1 MKKLLLVAVAVMTF
15 AACSDEKTGW
25 GDPHKPDV
33 EQMGYLNLADDA
45 LSVIIEQ
52 EVGNTEVGSGAE
64 SETRAGETNF
74 VEVTANDG
82 YYIYIIDKDGNTVS
96 SFSYADWCTDKAN
109 VPEYV
114 EEDANTPYVGGKK
127 GIKLPVGT
135 YTVKATSKDVLS
147 NVSFE
152 PEYEGSTQVT
162 IGKAEEKTVNVECSL
177 ASVKV
182 TVKFDE
188 ILADLIKIEGT
199 KVAAKLGDV
208 EGKISEHTFEGPTK
222 EEKYETVTDLTTE
235 SDPVYLLPQNVG
247 EGAQN
252 PLNLY
257 LTTVYD
263 GNAINGQV
271 LPVTKDAKRGEWRNI
286 TIKLEHGD
294 QGTINFVVTVETI
307 VYNETVVVDVQTY
320 ASNILWGESSIP
332 DFSDAPYFESVHYD
346 LEKAI
351 NPSSMFNSNDEYVGP
366 LMNLK
371 SKSAVTAV
379 YITATSTNAE
389 LNNALKDIPTTN
401 LMEATNVMLS
411 SWGIPNGSNAF
422 TAATSDAGVP
432 FSFKGFVEM
441 IKGNDNYAGLHSFT
455 FKVEAG
461 AGCVSETTV
470 QIGTSDR
477 DPNAPVVIW
486 DGGKLNE
493 LITLTADT
501 KLKLIVETSENS
513 TIESLI
519 INIEGGIAGL
529 LGGVGMPSEFDLVD
543 PDLTKPGLSVS
554 LGGNGIPGDENEHG
568 FGFPVKDEV
577 KGMSCV
583 EFTIGDNLKTLML
596 GQLSGLD
603 EKTAIFRLTVTDSEG
618 RVNTGGDAMMLKVE

>member
-64 SETRAGETNF
+64 SDTRAGETNF

-389 LNNALKDIPTTN
+389 LNNALKENIPTTN
-401 LMEATNVMLS
+401 LMEATNVIMLD
-411 SWGIPNGSNAF
+411 SWCIPNGSNAF

-470 QIGTSDR
+470 QIGVG
-477 DPNAPVVIW
+477 AL
-486 DGGKLNE
+486 GKIYIE
-493 LITLTADT
+493 WPDYD
-501 KLKLIVETSENS
+501 VGSEEYV
-513 TIESLI
+513 TFD
-519 INIEGGIAGL
+519 
-529 LGGVGMPSEFDLVD
+529 VGMPLTINAHAESGIKHFYVTITGTLGAELPSAGMPSSFDLTAPGQKLD
-543 PDLTKPGLSVS
+543 GTDLAPAL
-554 LGGNGIPGDENEHG
+554 EG
-568 FGFPVKDEV
+568 FGFPVEDAVKNKTDV
-577 KGMSCV
+577 SFTISQTLKGMMAGFSGNTAFELKLV
-583 EFTIGDNLKTLML
+583 DNEDNVIEGAMRL
-596 GQLSGLD
+596 
-603 EKTAIFRLTVTDSEG
+603 AIP
-618 RVNTGGDAMMLKVE
+618 

>member
-1 MKKLLLVAVAVMTF
+1 MKKLLLIAAAVMAF

-25 GDPHKPDV
+25 GNPQEPEV

-52 EVGNTEVGSGAE
+52 EIGNTEVGSGAE
-64 SETRAGETNF
+64 SDTRAGETNY
-74 VEVTANDG
+74 VDVKANDG
-82 YYIYIIDKDGNTVS
+82 YWIHILNADGTPAVDSFEYAIWLNDKSSVDG
-96 SFSYADWCTDKAN
+96 
-109 VPEYV
+109 YV
-114 EEDANTPYVGGKK
+114 EEDANAPYVGGKK

-135 YTVKATSKDVLS
+135 YTVKATSVKNLS
-147 NVSFE
+147 NYSFD

-182 TVKFDE
+182 TIKFDE

-199 KVAAKLGDV
+199 EVAAKLGDV
-208 EGKISEHTFEGPTK
+208 EGKVSEHTFVGCEKGTPYKTVSDLTK
-222 EEKYETVTDLTTE
+222 ESY
-235 SDPVYLLPQNVG
+235 PVYLLPQNVG

-263 GNAINGQV
+263 GNEINGQE
-271 LPVTKDAKRGEWRNI
+271 LLVTKDAKRGEWRNV

-320 ASNILWGESSIP
+320 ASNILWGESGIP
-332 DFSDAPYFESVHYD
+332 DLTDAPYFESVHYD

-379 YITATSTNAE
+379 YLTATSTNAD
-389 LNNALKDIPTTN
+389 LNNEFKNIPTSN
-401 LMEATNVMLS
+401 LMETSSVTLNV
-411 SWGIPNGSNAF
+411 WGIPNGVNAF
-422 TAATSDAGVP
+422 SAATSDAGVP
-432 FSFKGFVEM
+432 FSFRGFAQLLH
-441 IKGNDNYAGLHSFT
+441 DYDYDGLHSFT

-461 AGCVSETTV
+461 AGNVSETTI

-477 DPNAPVVIW
+477 DPNAPIVTW
-486 DGGKLNE
+486 DGGNLNE
-493 LITLTADT
+493 PTTLTAGT
-501 KLKLIVETSENS
+501 KLKLIVKTAEGS
-513 TIESLI
+513 TIKNLV
-519 INIEGGIAGL
+519 INIEGGIALL

-543 PDLTKPGLSVS
+543 PDSTKTGLSVS
-554 LGGNGIPGDENEHG
+554 LGGNGIPGDENQYG
-568 FGFPVKDEV
+568 FGFPIKDEV
-577 KGMSCV
+577 RGKSYV

-596 GQLSGLD
+596 GQLSELS
-603 EKTAIFRLTVTDSEG
+603 EKTAVFRLTVTDSEG
-618 RVNTGGDAMMLKVE
+618 RINTGGDAMMLKVE

>member
-25 GDPHKPDV
+25 GDPQKPDV

-64 SETRAGETNF
+64 SDTRAGETNF

-96 SFSYADWCTDKAN
+96 SFSYADWCNNKAN

-182 TVKFDE
+182 SIKFDE

-320 ASNILWGESSIP
+320 ASNILWGENSIP

-371 SKSAVTAV
+371 SKAAVTAV
-379 YITATSTNAE
+379 YLTATSTNAE

-441 IKGNDNYAGLHSFT
+441 IKGNDVYAGLHSFT

-470 QIGTSDR
+470 QIGVGNMTDKPIILWNNGANKLDTPTKLTESLGLSIEIYTNE
-477 DPNAPVVIW
+477 PISHIW
-486 DGGKLNE
+486 VSIDGG
-493 LITLTADT
+493 
-501 KLKLIVETSENS
+501 LKSM
-513 TIESLI
+513 
-519 INIEGGIAGL
+519 
-529 LGGVGMPSEFDLVD
+529 LGTQLPARFDLVN
-543 PDLTKPGLSVS
+543 PNTNEFPTLSETLVA
-554 LGGNGIPGDENEHG
+554 L
-568 FGFPVKDEV
+568 GFPVANDVGGKTYVPFIIKD
-577 KGMSCV
+577 
-583 EFTIGDNLKTLML
+583 DLKAAMLVL
-596 GQLSGLD
+596 GQQGIASDAQFSIEVVAGEGENEETVSG
-603 EKTAIFRLTVTDSEG
+603 T
-618 RVNTGGDAMMLKVE
+618 MMLLL

>member
-1 MKKLLLVAVAVMTF
+1 MKKLLLIAAAVMTF

-25 GDPHKPDV
+25 GDPQKPDV

-74 VEVTANDG
+74 VEVAANDG

-182 TVKFDE
+182 SIKFDE
-188 ILADLIKIEGT
+188 ILADLIQIEGT

-208 EGKISEHTFEGPTK
+208 EGKISEYTFEGPKPNK
-222 EEKYETVTDLTTE
+222 EPNKKYETVTDLTTE

-332 DFSDAPYFESVHYD
+332 DLSDAPYFESVHYD
-346 LEKAI
+346 LENAI
-351 NPSSMFNSNDEYVGP
+351 NPGSMFDNDVYVGP

-379 YITATSTNAE
+379 YLTATSTNAN
-389 LNNALKDIPTTN
+389 LNDALKGIPTTN
-401 LMEATNVMLS
+401 LMEMETTDAIMLS
-411 SWGIPNGSNAF
+411 SWGIPNGANAF
-422 TAATSDAGVP
+422 AAATSDAGVP
-432 FSFKGFVEM
+432 FSFKGFVEL
-441 IKGNDNYAGLHSFT
+441 IKGNDDYAGLHSFT

-461 AGCVSETTV
+461 AGCVSETTI
-470 QIGTSDR
+470 QIGVGALGNIYIEWPGYDVNSPNYVPFTVDLPLTINAHAESGIKHFIVTITGALGNDL
-477 DPNAPVVIW
+477 PNANMPSSF
-486 DGGKLNE
+486 D
-493 LITLTADT
+493 LTA
-501 KLKLIVETSENS
+501 
-513 TIESLI
+513 
-519 INIEGGIAGL
+519 
-529 LGGVGMPSEFDLVD
+529 
-543 PDLTKPGLSVS
+543 PGKTLD
-554 LGGNGIPGDENEHG
+554 GNGDLAPSLEG
-568 FGFPVKDEV
+568 FGFPVGDAVKNKKDV
-577 KGMSCV
+577 S
-583 EFTIGDNLKTLML
+583 FTISAMLKSMMAMFP
-596 GQLSGLD
+596 G
-603 EKTAIFRLTVTDSEG
+603 KTAFELKLIDNENNEVEGAMRLEI
-618 RVNTGGDAMMLKVE
+618 

>member
-1 MKKLLLVAVAVMTF
+1 MKKLLLIAAAVMTF

-25 GDPHKPDV
+25 GDPQKPDV

-64 SETRAGETNF
+64 SDTRAGETNY
-74 VEVTANDG
+74 VDVTASDG
-82 YYIYIIDKDGNTVS
+82 YHIHIIDKDGKTVS
-96 SFSYADWCTDKAN
+96 SFPYADWCNNKAS

-152 PEYEGSTQVT
+152 PEYDGSTQVT

-182 TVKFDE
+182 SIKFDE

-379 YITATSTNAE
+379 YLTATSTNAE

-441 IKGNDNYAGLHSFT
+441 IKGNDVYAGLHSFT

-461 AGCVSETTV
+461 AGCVSETTIK
-470 QIGTSDR
+470 IGVGALEKIYIEWPGYDVGSEKYVPFKVDMPLTINAHAESGIKHFYVTITGALGNDL
-477 DPNAPVVIW
+477 PNANMPSTF
-486 DGGKLNE
+486 D
-493 LITLTADT
+493 LTAPGKTLDGSGD
-501 KLKLIVETSENS
+501 LAP
-513 TIESLI
+513 SL
-519 INIEGGIAGL
+519 E
-529 LGGVGMPSEFDLVD
+529 
-543 PDLTKPGLSVS
+543 
-554 LGGNGIPGDENEHG
+554 G
-568 FGFPVKDEV
+568 FGFPVGDAVKNKKDVSFTISAMLKGMMAMFPGKTAFELRLIDNDNNEV
-577 KGMSCV
+577 KGAM
-583 EFTIGDNLKTLML
+583 
-596 GQLSGLD
+596 
-603 EKTAIFRLTVTDSEG
+603 RLEI
-618 RVNTGGDAMMLKVE
+618 